1 MIGDNEDND
10 QLVDVGFHRNR
21 AFLPLKRL
29 VFYSSK
35 VLDFTIDTW
44 NGRRSPRKHFDKE
57 TKNVK

>member
-1 MIGDNEDND
+1 MKITVSRCRIPSES
-10 QLVDVGFHRNR
+10 GF
-21 AFLPLKRL
+21 LLLKRL